1 MEALFLPAQSQN
13 FSQAET
19 NHQQHQQPQFGPY
32 LVLEHPLAQIT
43 PKSIS
48 TKPNP
53 TQIRV
58 EPTEFKFTN
67 FKTPKIFEII
77 SKGGKDSNPIPPR
90 DAGIT
95 AVDTRRAEAAG
106 DDAMRGRFE
115 VGARVVVE
123 LRLLVENLLPE
134 DAIGPGEKLGFL
146 NDLGF

>member
-1 MEALFLPAQSQN
+1 M
-13 FSQAET
+13 
-19 NHQQHQQPQFGPY
+19 
-32 LVLEHPLAQIT
+32 
-43 PKSIS
+43 
-48 TKPNP
+48 
-53 TQIRV
+53 